1 VRRLLLLASAV
12 VFVDTLFYAAITP
25 LLPGLAGD
33 FGLSKTAAG
42 VLVAAY
48 PAGTFLGALP
58 GGWLAARAGVRPT
71 VLLGLALMGVSSL
84 AFAFAQSAQ
93 LLDVAR
99 LVQGVGGACSW
110 AGAFGWLIGAAPRE
124 RRGELIGTAMAAAIA
139 GSLMG
144 PVLGAG
150 ADLLGRGPVFATVAV
165 LGAVIAAW
173 ALRTPAARPTRP
185 ARLGE
190 LLSATANRQV
200 AGGMWLVGL
209 PGLLFGTL
217 GVLAPLGLGERGAG
231 AATIAAVF
239 LVAGLLEATV
249 NPLVGRLT
257 DRRGRTGPVLLGLAA
272 TTTVFTALAFA
283 DRGWLLAALVVCAA
297 PAVGM
302 LWTPA
307 MALLSD
313 GAEVL
318 GLEQGF
324 AFALMNLAWAL
335 GQTAGSA
342 GSARLADLAGDPL
355 PYLLLA
361 ALCLASLAAAAR
373 ALRRLGAVRAWR
385 TAGG

>member
-1 VRRLLLLASAV
+1 
-12 VFVDTLFYAAITP
+12 
-25 LLPGLAGD
+25 
-33 FGLSKTAAG
+33 
-42 VLVAAY
+42 
-48 PAGTFLGALP
+48 
-58 GGWLAARAGVRPT
+58 
-71 VLLGLALMGVSSL
+71 
-84 AFAFAQSAQ
+84 
-93 LLDVAR
+93 
-99 LVQGVGGACSW
+99 
-110 AGAFGWLIGAAPRE
+110 
-124 RRGELIGTAMAAAIA
+124 
-139 GSLMG
+139 
-144 PVLGAG
+144 
-150 ADLLGRGPVFATVAV
+150 
-165 LGAVIAAW
+165 
-173 ALRTPAARPTRP
+173 
-185 ARLGE
+185 
-190 LLSATANRQV
+190 
-200 AGGMWLVGL
+200 
-209 PGLLFGTL
+209 
-217 GVLAPLGLGERGAG
+217 
-231 AATIAAVF
+231 
-239 LVAGLLEATV
+239 LLEATV